1 MIYFPK
7 KISEK
12 MNLQIPQNRK
22 VQIKIVNLKST
33 FFNRKTRK
41 TKLIK
46 KDKGRF

>member
-33 FFNRKTRK
+33 FSTGKQE
-41 TKLIK
+41 KLS
-46 KDKGRF
+46 

>member
-1 MIYFPK
+1 
-7 KISEK
+7 

-22 VQIKIVNLKST
+22 VQIKILNVKST

-46 KDKGRF
+46 KDRGRF

>member
-1 MIYFPK
+1 
-7 KISEK
+7 

-22 VQIKIVNLKST
+22 VQIKIVNRKST
-33 FFNRKTRK
+33 FFNSKTRK

>member
-1 MIYFPK
+1 
-7 KISEK
+7 

-22 VQIKIVNLKST
+22 VQMKIVNLKST
-33 FFNRKTRK
+33 FFNRKIRK